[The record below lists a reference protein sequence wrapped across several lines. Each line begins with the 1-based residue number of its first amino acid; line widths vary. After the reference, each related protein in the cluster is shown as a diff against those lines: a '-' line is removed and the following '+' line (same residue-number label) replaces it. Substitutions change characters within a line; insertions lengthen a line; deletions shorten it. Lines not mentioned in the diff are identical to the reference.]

1 MKKLLF
7 DEVTHS
13 TDETEALGARIA
25 ELARREGIDFAALY
39 GDLGTG
45 KTALTRGIASVY
57 APGAYVRSPTFTI
70 VNEYTAACRN
80 ETSLPVFHFDMYRVT
95 DEDSLDSIGF
105 YDYFARGGFIVT
117 EWSENIPWALPE
129 EYIEVKLERL
139 SDDERRIT
147 AVVVG
152 RERKDDETC

>member
-1 MKKLLF
+1 MKTFKIELNN
-7 DEVTHS
+7 EN
-13 TDETEALGARIA
+13 ETISFGKD
-25 ELARREGIDFAALY
+25 LASVLTANDILVLS
-39 GDLGTG
+39 GDLGSG
-45 KTALTRGIASVY
+45 KTKLTQGILSY
-57 APGAYVRSPTFTI
+57 FGLEDEISSPTFTI
-70 VNEYTAACRN
+70 VNEYTAAGRN

-147 AVVVG
+147 AMAVG